1 MMETYRLTEG
11 EKNYRPGVTT
21 IGERQISVPQRAYLS
36 KSGFFSFFVVLEFEL
51 RAYTLSHSTSPFFFV
66 MGFSRLGLLSGLF
79 PQDWFQTKIL
89 LIAAF

>member
-1 MMETYRLTEG
+1 METYRLTEG

-51 RAYTLSHSTSPFFFV
+51 RAYTLSHPFFV
-66 MGFSRLGLLSGLF
+66 MEFFEIGYCKLLTRAGFE
-79 PQDWFQTKIL
+79 PQSS
-89 LIAAF
+89 